1 MDCST
6 PGSPVLHYL
15 PECAQ
20 IYRVSDDT
28 QPSHP
33 LSLPS
38 PPALNLSSVSVFSN
52 ESALHIRWPKS
63 WNFSFSISH
72 FIKYTGLISFRID
85 WFDLPVV
92 QGTLKSLLQHHSL
105 KAQILWHSVFF
116 MVQFSH
122 LYMTIGKTTALIMQT
137 FVSKVLSLLFNTLSR
152 VVIAFLSRNKCLLL

>member
-63 WNFSFSISH
+63 WNFSFSISP
-72 FIKYTGLISFRID
+72 FSKYTGLISFRID

-92 QGTLKSLLQHHSL
+92 QGTLKSLLQHHSS